1 MEDFVQYVNAG
12 NDRNGNP
19 RRGWIHYRCVI
30 EGTWFCDGFYEEGFE
45 GVDAL
50 PKHIRQLGADTGT
63 CMLPTLFITPAQY
76 RELKGRKR
84 AKVMHGEEIVT
95 L

>member
-45 GVDAL
+45 GVDAP
-50 PKHIRQLGADTGT
+50 PKQVRQLGADTGT
-63 CMLPTLFITPAQY
+63 CMLRTLFITPAQY
-76 RELKGRKR
+76 RELKRIKGSKKDEQRR
-84 AKVMHGEEIVT
+84 GA
-95 L
+95 